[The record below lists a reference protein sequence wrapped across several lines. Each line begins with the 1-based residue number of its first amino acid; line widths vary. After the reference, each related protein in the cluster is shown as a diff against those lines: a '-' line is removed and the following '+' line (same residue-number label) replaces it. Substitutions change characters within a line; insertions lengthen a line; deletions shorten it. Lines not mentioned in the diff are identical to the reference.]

1 MTTLFLHIPF
11 SRLSQ
16 STDPMSTTTYEAAPA
31 ASTSDLLAAVGRVLL
46 AAIFV
51 LSGAAKLADPAGSI
65 AYIESAG
72 LPLPTIAYAGAVAV
86 ELIGGLLLVAG
97 FQTRIVALAIAA
109 FSIAAAFS
117 FHANLAD
124 QNQFIHFF
132 KNIAMA
138 GGLFQVAAFG
148 SGRFG
153 FDRR

>member
-1 MTTLFLHIPF
+1 MTT
-11 SRLSQ
+11 
-16 STDPMSTTTYEAAPA
+16 TTFKAAPMA
-31 ASTSDLLAAVGRVLL
+31 ATSNSDLLAAVGRILL

-51 LSGAAKLADPAGSI
+51 LSGVSKLTDPAGTI

-72 LPLPTIAYAGAVAV
+72 LPLPSVAYAGAVAV
-86 ELIGGLLLVAG
+86 ELIGGLLLIAG

-109 FSIAAAFS
+109 FSIVAAFG

-138 GGLFQVAAFG
+138 GGLLQVAAFG

>member
-1 MTTLFLHIPF
+1 MTT
-11 SRLSQ
+11 
-16 STDPMSTTTYEAAPA
+16 TTLRAAPA
-31 ASTSDLLAAVGRVLL
+31 ASASTSDMLAAVGRVLL

-51 LSGAAKLADPAGSI
+51 LSGVSKLTDPAGTI

-72 LPLPTIAYAGAVAV
+72 LPLPTVAYAGAVAV
-86 ELIGGLLLVAG
+86 ELIGGLLLIAG

-109 FSIAAAFS
+109 FSIVAAFG
-117 FHANLAD
+117 FHSDLAD

-138 GGLFQVAAFG
+138 GGLLQVAAFG

>member
-1 MTTLFLHIPF
+1 MTAFAAEATRA
-11 SRLSQ
+11 S
-16 STDPMSTTTYEAAPA
+16 STTDA
-31 ASTSDLLAAVGRVLL
+31 LAATGRVLL

-51 LSGAAKLADPAGSI
+51 LSGASKLADPTGTI
-65 AYIESAG
+65 AYIQSAG
-72 LPLPTIAYAGAVAV
+72 LPLPTLAYAAAVAV
-86 ELIGGLLLVAG
+86 ELIGGLLLIAG
-97 FQTRIVALAIAA
+97 VQTRIVASAIAA

-138 GGLFQVAAFG
+138 GGLLQVAAFG

>member
-1 MTTLFLHIPF
+1 MTAITAEAT
-11 SRLSQ
+11 SASA
-16 STDPMSTTTYEAAPA
+16 STT
-31 ASTSDLLAAVGRVLL
+31 DMLAATGRVLL

-51 LSGAAKLADPAGSI
+51 LSGASKLADPAGTI

-72 LPLPTIAYAGAVAV
+72 LPLPSLAYAGAVAV
-86 ELIGGLLLVAG
+86 ELIGGLLLIAG
-97 FQTRIVALAIAA
+97 VQTRIIASAIAA
-109 FSIAAAFS
+109 FSIVAAFS

-138 GGLFQVAAFG
+138 GGLLQVAAFG

>member
-1 MTTLFLHIPF
+1 MTT
-11 SRLSQ
+11 
-16 STDPMSTTTYEAAPA
+16 TTLRAAPA
-31 ASTSDLLAAVGRVLL
+31 ASASTSDMLAAVGRVLL

-51 LSGAAKLADPAGSI
+51 LSGVSKLTDPAGTI

-72 LPLPTIAYAGAVAV
+72 LPLPTVAYAGAVAV
-86 ELIGGLLLVAG
+86 ELIGGLLLIAG
-97 FQTRIVALAIAA
+97 FQTRIVALAIAG
-109 FSIAAAFS
+109 FSIVAAFG
-117 FHANLAD
+117 FHSDLAD

-138 GGLFQVAAFG
+138 GGLLQVAAFG